1 MLSMPAAAS
10 LAAEGLEEQDLQA
23 AASAAEVE
31 VLSTAEVDT
40 PPEEAAQVRC
50 RP

>member
-1 MLSMPAAAS
+1 MPAAAS

-31 VLSTAEVDT
+31 VSLPAEVEML
-40 PPEEAAQVRC
+40 PEEAVQVSC
-50 RP
+50 SSL